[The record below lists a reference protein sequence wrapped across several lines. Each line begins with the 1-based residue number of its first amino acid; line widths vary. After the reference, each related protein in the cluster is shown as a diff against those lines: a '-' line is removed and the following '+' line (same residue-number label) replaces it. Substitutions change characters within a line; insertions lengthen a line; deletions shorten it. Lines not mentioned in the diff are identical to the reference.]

1 MKTIKTIKP
10 IKKIA
15 AILADVLLVKDGS
28 TDVYADVL
36 FPDF

>member
-1 MKTIKTIKP
+1 MKTIKA
-10 IKKIA
+10 IKKIV
-15 AILADVLLVKDGS
+15 AILADTLLVKDGS